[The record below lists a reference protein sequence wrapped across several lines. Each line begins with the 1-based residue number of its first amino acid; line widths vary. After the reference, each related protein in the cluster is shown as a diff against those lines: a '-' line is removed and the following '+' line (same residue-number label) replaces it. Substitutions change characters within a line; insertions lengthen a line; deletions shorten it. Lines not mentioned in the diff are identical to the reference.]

1 MGHRSILI
9 ARVSFPLKTDTIIIY
24 NEYIALINIR
34 VREEE
39 ERFDIFGPRYLSLSD
54 TILR

>member
-1 MGHRSILI
+1 MVHRSILI
-9 ARVSFPLKTDTIIIY
+9 ARVSFPLKTDTI
-24 NEYIALINIR
+24 IALINIR

-39 ERFDIFGPRYLSLSD
+39 ERFDIFGPRYLSFSD